1 MNTRRQRGNAVL
13 FSLIIMASAMTI
25 SLGMTSLVVG
35 EVRSVSLVLP
45 SEHAYYKAESY
56 VEQALWQKKA
66 DPNYQFKPV
75 TNSSGVVTP
84 AVGQQL
90 AANYLCNTPPCFLT
104 APTDQATLLKQFYA
118 TTAPTQTD
126 VSFPADVTRQ
136 YDIVTT
142 PANGSGDLT
151 VSNIVGQGSSGP
163 GDIGYQGMEVSIIA
177 YPVSSNPASQF
188 PVEAPTTPVFVDKI
202 FIPDGEGNR
211 TIPIN
216 TALRNPIGE
225 AYPSLSSSN
234 IYRLRIKALGG
245 DAEADVSAVS
255 GGQNL
260 ELRNPDFTVRAVAE
274 DSNSRR
280 GIEVLAPDTEQLS
293 SIFDY
298 VLFSDLDLNKTDAK
312 VSPKSIVANV
322 YRDNDGDCV
331 RDANEPGVPNLLV
344 TNRGGG
350 VDQVQTTNDTG
361 ATSFIGLKQDQAYT
375 VSTAVPSGFQA
386 CSPPGNDQSV
396 TFSGD
401 ATEVKQVTFLV
412 RQIVA
417 SLAPE
422 TTVTINGRD
431 FNSCS
436 YQSTGAYCLT
446 NYATYPNSVYFFCGG
461 DGNLTGACGGTNN
474 APAVVDYRFT
484 NLAAGTSGTYSLT
497 FNYYNYPNNANP
509 PKDYGGYRIRI
520 DYPGGSQTVTLPIE
534 STDASRNLHTYTVN
548 NLVITG
554 NDPLI
559 RLTWNNDAWVDGDA
573 NFGLNWIRLAPAAP

>member
-1 MNTRRQRGNAVL
+1 MNTRRQHGNAVL

-84 AVGQQL
+84 VVGQQL
-90 AANYLCNTPPCFLT
+90 AADYLCNTPPCFLT

-118 TTAPTQTD
+118 TTSPTQTD

-142 PANGSGDLT
+142 PANGSGDLI

-202 FIPDGEGNR
+202 FIPDGEGSR

-216 TALRNPIGE
+216 TALRNPLGE

-255 GGQNL
+255 GGQTL

-280 GIEVLAPDTEQLS
+280 GIEVLTPDAEQLS

-298 VLFSDLDLNKTDAK
+298 VLFSDLDLNKTNAK

-331 RDANEPGVPNLLV
+331 RDANEPGFSNLLV
-344 TNRGGG
+344 TARANG
-350 VDQVQTTNDTG
+350 VDQTQTTNDSG
-361 ATSFIGLKQDQAYT
+361 AASFIGLKTGTSYT
-375 VSTAVPSGFQA
+375 VSTSVPAGSEICG
-386 CSPPGNDQSV
+386 PPGNDQSV
-396 TFSGD
+396 AFTGT
-401 ATEVKQVTFLV
+401 ATEVKQVTFLMRPPAPSPTPSASPLPPRV
-412 RQIVA
+412 PLYRSWNSGITDHFYTA
-417 SLAPE
+417 SLGE
-422 TTVTINGRD
+422 YQYWTTHGYNAEGITGYLYDVQVPGTQPLYRSWNGSATTHYYTMSKD
-431 FNSCS
+431 SHDYWDANG
-436 YQSTGAYCLT
+436 YVDEGITGYL
-446 NYATYPNSVYFFCGG
+446 YPYTGTCPAGTGPLYEAWWPGG
-461 DGNLTGACGGTNN
+461 DHLYTMSAYEGS
-474 APAVVDYRFT
+474 
-484 NLAAGTSGTYSLT
+484 AGYL
-497 FNYYNYPNNANP
+497 NP
-509 PKDYGGYRIRI
+509 LGY
-520 DYPGGSQTVTLPIE
+520 LPQPIVGCMW
-534 STDASRNLHTYTVN
+534 T
-548 NLVITG
+548 
-554 NDPLI
+554 
-559 RLTWNNDAWVDGDA
+559 NDAGQLVPSPPTD
-573 NFGLNWIRLAPAAP
+573 